1 MLNKLFLNRLRA
13 VSFYLSYIGET
24 MSAKTKSTPL
34 TEGHVAIIRL
44 LARQGVAFYLQQEK
58 EAPRELRHLRPV

>member
-1 MLNKLFLNRLRA
+1 
-13 VSFYLSYIGET
+13 